1 MNQLRSIKPIH
12 PVQPQLQS
20 PPKDSTP
27 RHFSNLPHDLDQTE
41 LGVDDLLLQASV
53 TGPAK
58 IMTEEDKAKPV
69 RVQWDPERSV
79 RLEML
84 PYRST
89 QIGVSGV
96 ARTRWVEEW
105 IESIEDVTAMARSLK
120 KVLDEDGE
128 MGEEE
133 LIIRGLI
140 PKAKVYEL
148 DQQLR
153 LILEMNE
160 R

>member
-1 MNQLRSIKPIH
+1 MTSLQIDHIVALMIH
-12 PVQPQLQS
+12 AEQ
-20 PPKDSTP
+20 
-27 RHFSNLPHDLDQTE
+27 
-41 LGVDDLLLQASV
+41 LLLQASV

>member
-1 MNQLRSIKPIH
+1 MTRSNFR
-12 PVQPQLQS
+12 Q
-20 PPKDSTP
+20 
-27 RHFSNLPHDLDQTE
+27 
-41 LGVDDLLLQASV
+41 LLLQASV
-53 TGPAK
+53 TGHAK
-58 IMTEEDKAKPV
+58 IVAVEDKAKPV

-84 PYRST
+84 PYRSI

-105 IESIEDVTAMARSLK
+105 IESIEDVTARPRSLK

-133 LIIRGLI
+133 LIRKGLI
-140 PKAKVYEL
+140 PKEKVYEL
-148 DQQLR
+148 DEELR
-153 LILEMNE
+153 LILEMDE
-160 R
+160 G